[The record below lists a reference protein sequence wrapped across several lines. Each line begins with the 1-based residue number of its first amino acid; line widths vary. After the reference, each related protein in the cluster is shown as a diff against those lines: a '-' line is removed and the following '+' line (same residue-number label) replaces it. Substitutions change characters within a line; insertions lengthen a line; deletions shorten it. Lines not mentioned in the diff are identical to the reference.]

1 VGVSTEPGPANDVT
15 EGLAEAD
22 RTGLARYRSL
32 ARNPSAGIVLLMV
45 LAFLAERIG
54 SSLLQSALLIGA
66 AYALLAMG
74 TNVIFGW
81 SGLFPF
87 GQAAIFGAG
96 VYGAAFVR
104 NYSLSAPVVLLIAG
118 GIGLLLQLIFMA
130 GFARFSS
137 MRFGILTL
145 VGSQVLFQFASTS
158 NLLGA
163 VNDGFYGIP
172 RGSVLGISLEGNEAF
187 WWYTVA
193 TVAVCLVGY
202 FILQRSVFGLWLNA
216 HRDDSARLMT
226 LRRSVVRLRCASAL
240 PAGFLCG
247 VGGGLYAQFS
257 GSANSAALD
266 FSISGIALF
275 MCLLGGRDYAYG
287 PLVGALA
294 YCVLTQDLLYGSSYP
309 DVIIG
314 IALMVLIV
322 ALPNGLFSI
331 PKSVGRMLTG
341 RRKRELASSGRP
353 AS

>member
-1 VGVSTEPGPANDVT
+1 VGVSTEPGPANEIAKVLAPGER
-15 EGLAEAD
+15 EGLS
-22 RTGLARYRSL
+22 RYRAL
-32 ARNPSAGIVLLMV
+32 AQNPAAGIVLL
-45 LAFLAERIG
+45 LAVAWLAETNG
-54 SSLLQSALLIGA
+54 SSLLQSALIISAG
-66 AYALLAMG
+66 YALLAMG

-96 VYGAAFVR
+96 VYGAAFMR
-104 NYSLSAPVVLLIAG
+104 SYSLSAPVVLVIAG
-118 GIGLLLQLIFMA
+118 AVGLLLQLAFMA
-130 GFARFSS
+130 AFSRFSS

-163 VNDGFYGIP
+163 VNDGLYGIP
-172 RGSVLGISLEGNEAF
+172 RGAVFGISLDGNGPF
-187 WWYTVA
+187 WWYTIA
-193 TVAVCLVGY
+193 TVLVCLVGY
-202 FILQRSVFGLWLNA
+202 IILQRSVFGLWLNA

-247 VGGGLYAQFS
+247 VGGGLYAQYS
-257 GSANSAALD
+257 GVANSAALD

-309 DVIIG
+309 DAIIG
-314 IALMVLIV
+314 IVLMVLVV

-331 PKSVGRMLTG
+331 PQSVGQMVKG
-341 RRKRELASSGRP
+341 RNRFAAIFGEK
-353 AS
+353 